1 MSDMTEAQALQALS
15 PWATLGQRWGHPWHA
30 MCSYLGTFPAAL
42 ARSMVSMLSEPGDVV
57 LDPFSGRGTTLL
69 ESRLL
74 GRMSLAIDLNPIAVA
89 LSWAKN
95 VTLTSDIA
103 HARVQE
109 LREGY
114 DKLLCLPEAQVQGDD
129 IQLIFHPATL
139 GQLCYL
145 RRKLLTSCSPV
156 DRFLLGAV
164 LGVMHG
170 SERQDGSS
178 GYASISMPNTFSMSP
193 NYVRRFVETNRLNR
207 VARDVF
213 EILGDK
219 VDRLFREPPP
229 TGPEGLVVAGDAKQL
244 TKIPELHPYRGK
256 VKLVVTSPPYL
267 DLVNYAKQNWIR
279 NWLLAPHPDSDL
291 AGDLDD
297 NLTLKDWLDFIESVM
312 LEIKQLLRPDG
323 VFVMVVGDVAKAN
336 RSHISLAREFIQR
349 IQHDGIFS
357 YVGCF
362 EDYIGQDI
370 KTTRI
375 WKDTKGRATEIDRVI
390 VLSDVR
396 PTFQVIS
403 LPAAL
408 GFTNLTSGQLGKID
422 ADVLV
427 ANAKAFC
434 GVTASLRE
442 VERSTANSYSTPS
455 PEEMTAETVPVKRS
469 PVKTGSAKSAA
480 VKPSSTDR
488 TSTGSKSTMKTRFK
502 AKVKKKAATK
512 RCSTPGKPKASTR
525 RKNGPTARDK

>member
-1 MSDMTEAQALQALS
+1 VSEMSEAQVLQPLS

-30 MCSYLGTFPAAL
+30 MCSYLGTFPPAL
-42 ARSMVSMLSEPGDVV
+42 ARAMVSMLSDPGDVV

-74 GRMSLAIDLNPIAVA
+74 GRVPIAVDLNPVAVA
-89 LSWAKN
+89 LSRAKN
-95 VTLTSDIA
+95 VSVTPEVV

-114 DKLLCLPEAQVQGDD
+114 DKFLYIPEAQVQGDD

-139 GQLCYL
+139 GHLCYL
-145 RRKLLTSCSPV
+145 RRRLLPSTSAV
-156 DRFLLGAV
+156 DRFLIGAV

-213 EILGDK
+213 EILDDK
-219 VDRLFREPPP
+219 VDRLFREAPPS
-229 TGPEGLVVAGDAKQL
+229 GPEGLVVAGDAKQL
-244 TKIPELHPYRGK
+244 TSIPELRPYRGN

-267 DLVNYAKQNWIR
+267 DVVNYAKQNWIR
-279 NWLLAPHPDSDL
+279 NWLFASHPESNLAN
-291 AGDLDD
+291 DLDD
-297 NLTLKDWLDFIESVM
+297 NLTLRDWLDFVEIVM
-312 LEIKQLLRPDG
+312 LQIKQLLRPDG

-336 RSHISLAREFIQR
+336 RSHISLARELIQR
-349 IQHDGIFS
+349 IRHDGVFS
-357 YVGCF
+357 YIGCF

-375 WKDTKGRATEIDRVI
+375 WKDTKGRATSVDRII

-396 PTFQVIS
+396 PTFRVTS
-403 LPAAL
+403 LPVVL
-408 GFTNLTSGQLGKID
+408 GLDNLSLEQIRKID
-422 ADVLV
+422 VDVLV
-427 ANAKAFC
+427 ANAEAFA
-434 GVTASLRE
+434 GVTPTVEEVKQRKKAS
-442 VERSTANSYSTPS
+442 S
-455 PEEMTAETVPVKRS
+455 
-469 PVKTGSAKSAA
+469 
-480 VKPSSTDR
+480 
-488 TSTGSKSTMKTRFK
+488 KTRPLKK
-502 AKVKKKAATK
+502 AAEKSRPAKKTSNKARPPKKAATK
-512 RCSTPGKPKASTR
+512 PRPK
-525 RKNGPTARDK
+525 RKTSAGPRSRKKAPAKTSPQRKVRKVSLKGSRD